1 MNSVMTRSN
10 TYLPDAEKTR
20 GIQINSNKIIERF
33 QHDTS
38 WLDSLASIDEK
49 RMYQP
54 IAEGKWSSAETV
66 AYITKWDIHLRETV
80 LPAVRNGEGMTFP
93 DFGSFNQQA
102 SDYSKSD
109 LPIAELLA
117 QAKYLQ
123 LHV

>member
-20 GIQINSNKIIERF
+20 GIQINNNKIIERF

-38 WLDSLASIDEK
+38 WLDSLTTIDEK

-54 IAEGKWSSAETV
+54 IAEGKWSS
-66 AYITKWDIHLRETV
+66 
-80 LPAVRNGEGMTFP
+80 VRNGEGMTFP